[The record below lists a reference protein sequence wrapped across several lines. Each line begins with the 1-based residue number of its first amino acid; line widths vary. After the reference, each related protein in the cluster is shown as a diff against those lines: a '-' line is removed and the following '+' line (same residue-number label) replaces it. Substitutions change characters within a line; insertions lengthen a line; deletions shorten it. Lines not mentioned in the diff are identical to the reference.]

1 MATNLPLFHWQNR
14 RRNHAEH
21 ARLKGGSSA
30 DPSRY
35 PWPMMQGLARAFLEA
50 DFAQGQKPWGS
61 DPSPSDRPVTQAHSQ
76 RMGLQDNPIRVQ
88 LGFHTRPLRDGG
100 GKPSWGRTP
109 PPQRPKSQC
118 PSLAKDLAALCAPW
132 MQGFP
137 DSIQQ
142 GNKAHPFPDTLLSR
156 VRERL
161 SQECQ
166 NGKDH
171 MEVAEGQPF
180 FLNLGTQIGNRGEED
195 PLPDYP
201 PLQGRDNYPSAK
213 EFTDEIMP
221 LLKKRRKWGWSWDH
235 SPNKKQLRPANV
247 LQTNSV
253 RDQWQGSK
261 NPTRSGQYLMDHG
274 VVLTPISKQTP
285 RNEQQPP
292 QSWIVFKHST
302 GSMPSSWVPPLQQV
316 AGRRTWEM
324 AGCHRLR
331 IKPGPYSK
339 LTSPRPTDGLRSSN
353 QTGNTRWL
361 ILGKNGRLTS
371 PIDLHDLPTD

>member
-1 MATNLPLFHWQNR
+1 
-14 RRNHAEH
+14 
-21 ARLKGGSSA
+21 
-30 DPSRY
+30 
-35 PWPMMQGLARAFLEA
+35 MMQGLARALLES

-61 DPSPSDRPVTQAHSQ
+61 DPSPSDRPMTQAHSQ

-132 MQGFP
+132 MQGFT

-213 EFTDEIMP
+213 EFTDEINATFEEE
-221 LLKKRRKWGWSWDH
+221 KKMGMVVGPFTQQEAAEACECTPD
-235 SPNKKQLRPANV
+235 QLCP
-247 LQTNSV
+247 
-253 RDQWQGSK
+253 G
-261 NPTRSGQYLMDHG
+261 P
-274 VVLTPISKQTP
+274 
-285 RNEQQPP
+285 
-292 QSWIVFKHST
+292 
-302 GSMPSSWVPPLQQV
+302 
-316 AGRRTWEM
+316 M
-324 AGCHRLR
+324 AGIQESDKMGTIFDGSWGGANTHIQENTTERTTAPIVMDCVQALHWLHA
-331 IKPGPYSK
+331 IQPGPSTPAGCGEEGLGDGWTPPTKDQAWTLYSK
-339 LTSPRPTDGLRSSN
+339 LTSPRLTDESRSLN
-353 QTGNTRWL
+353 PTGNTR
-361 ILGKNGRLTS
+361 
-371 PIDLHDLPTD
+371 

>member
-132 MQGFP
+132 MQGFSRATRHTP
-137 DSIQQ
+137 SRTHCSRRSES
-142 GNKAHPFPDTLLSR
+142 GFPRSART
-156 VRERL
+156 
-161 SQECQ
+161 
-166 NGKDH
+166 GKTTWK
-171 MEVAEGQPF
+171 
-180 FLNLGTQIGNRGEED
+180 LRK
-195 PLPDYP
+195 
-201 PLQGRDNYPSAK
+201 GRPS
-213 EFTDEIMP
+213 F
-221 LLKKRRKWGWSWDH
+221 
-235 SPNKKQLRPANV
+235 
-247 LQTNSV
+247 
-253 RDQWQGSK
+253 
-261 NPTRSGQYLMDHG
+261 
-274 VVLTPISKQTP
+274 
-285 RNEQQPP
+285 
-292 QSWIVFKHST
+292 
-302 GSMPSSWVPPLQQV
+302 
-316 AGRRTWEM
+316 
-324 AGCHRLR
+324 
-331 IKPGPYSK
+331 
-339 LTSPRPTDGLRSSN
+339 
-353 QTGNTRWL
+353 
-361 ILGKNGRLTS
+361 
-371 PIDLHDLPTD
+371 